1 MPWPFATNFIG
12 KSVGKSVEKIGR
24 ISIGKSIGN
33 VYRKIYRKSIGN
45 L

>member
-12 KSVGKSVEKIGR
+12 KSVGKICRK
-24 ISIGKSIGN
+24 SIGKSIMETSTG
-33 VYRKIYRKSIGN
+33 KLIGN